1 MDEFLTK
8 RKFTKTDIKS
18 IKEKIK
24 SSGTNKSEQEIISLI
39 SFLLDLMKY
48 TPKEVA
54 QMIRMDHYVLFLASN
69 TLNDAITKLY
79 DLGYSEDQLKKMLLL
94 CPSIALIPSELI
106 EKMVTYLERYGFTK
120 EQITGFTSNEPAF
133 FKFSVEY
140 VDRKL
145 QMLERLTFTKK
156 QIITMI
162 SLSPLTI
169 KDEEEDFLRIID
181 FLGTYDINLDQ
192 SLHLIT
198 YLSDRFKND
207 KSGYAEKLDIVK
219 KYSLTNVIL
228 NSPMSLILRA
238 ELIMA
243 RISFLE
249 IEGIPIFGMVK
260 YHVFRD
266 NKAFKSL
273 YGRTSSQL
281 IESYR
286 LHLELSKKRE
296 KPKRHKIE
304 PNKN

>member
-54 QMIRMDHYVLFLASN
+54 QMIRIDHYVLFLDSN
-69 TLNDAITKLY
+69 TLSDAITKLY
-79 DLGYSEDQLKKMLLL
+79 GLGYSEDQLKKMLLL
-94 CPSIALIPSELI
+94 CPSVAMIPSVLI
-106 EKMVTYLERYGFTK
+106 EKMVIYLEGYGFSK
-120 EQITGFTSNEPAF
+120 EQITVFTSRDPAF
-133 FKFSVEY
+133 FKFSVDY

-145 QMLERLTFTKK
+145 KMLENLTFTKK
-156 QIITMI
+156 QIIMMI
-162 SLSPLTI
+162 SFSPLTI
-169 KDEEEDFLRIID
+169 KDDKEDFMNSID
-181 FLGTYDINLDQ
+181 FLGTYDFDLAQ
-192 SLHLIT
+192 SLHIIS
-198 YLSDRFKND
+198 YLSDRIKND
-207 KSGYAEKLDIVK
+207 KSGYAKKLDIVR
-219 KYSLTNVIL
+219 KYGLTNVIL
-228 NSPMSLILRA
+228 DYPMSLILRT

-249 IEGIPIFGMVK
+249 LEEIPIFGMVK

-266 NKAFKSL
+266 NNAFKSL

-281 IESYR
+281 IDSYR
-286 LHLELSKKRE
+286 LRLELSKKKD
-296 KPKRHKIE
+296 KPKRHKNE
-304 PNKN
+304 PKEN